1 MLNMKRI
8 KILIK
13 LCLICIL
20 CFITGFMVDAQ
31 DTENCK
37 VLLPEISASY
47 EGECKK
53 GLADGLGKA
62 TGIDQYEG
70 EFKKG
75 YPNGK
80 GKYIWKNGDSYD
92 GEWEKG
98 MREGY
103 GHMIIKTDLKDSIL
117 IGYWSDN
124 TFIGEEKFP
133 YKVNQKSINIMNIR
147 FAHLKNEKN
156 QINVIFNENGK
167 PIPIYGFGV
176 TELVGHYSNITK
188 SDFSKT
194 INSVTFPFRAEVNA
208 GGYYFDFTLNQ
219 IGTWRITVDVATKK

>member
-1 MLNMKRI
+1 MDII
-8 KILIK
+8 KISIK
-13 LCLICIL
+13 VNLLFIL
-20 CFITGFMVDAQ
+20 FFLNFMADAQ
-31 DTENCK
+31 EPANCK
-37 VLLPEISASY
+37 VLLPEISGSY

-62 TGIDQYEG
+62 TGVDQYEG

-80 GKYIWKNGDSYD
+80 GKYTWKNGDSYD
-92 GEWEKG
+92 GEWGKG
-98 MREGY
+98 MRNGY
-103 GHMIIKTDLKDSIL
+103 GQMTIKAEPKDSITV
-117 IGYWSDN
+117 GYWSDN
-124 TFIGEEKFP
+124 TFIGAEKFT
-133 YKVNQKSINIMNIR
+133 YKVNQKSINIVNIR
-147 FAHLKNEKN
+147 FAHLNNEKN
-156 QINVIFNENGK
+156 QIDVIFNENGK

-194 INSVTFPFRAEVNA
+194 INSVVFPFRAEVNA

-219 IGTWRITVDVATKK
+219 SGMWRITVDVATKK